1 MRRKRRSK
9 AAGCGGAVFVLV
21 FVGFWSAI
29 TLIFDVMLVVSA
41 WRQIQAQGYPSVVGA
56 ITHSEVD
63 AHHDGDGTT
72 YSADVKYVYTVDGR
86 EHRGDRYRY
95 GEMASSDRNAHRIV
109 ASLPVGK
116 EVPVYYEP
124 ADPADAVLKTG
135 IEGSDLF
142 MALFMTPFNIVMLG
156 GWCVLGCGVYVRLL
170 KPPAGGAKVVHHGFR
185 AHVYSVSKPTLVA
198 AAATLLGTSFVSI
211 FIVGFGFGFNPP
223 VEVIVTVWTVVL
235 LLTLAV
241 TALVAVRGGPGK
253 EVLGV
258 D

>member
-9 AAGCGGAVFVLV
+9 AGGCGGALFAVL

-29 TLIFDVMLVVSA
+29 TLVFDVMLVISA
-41 WRQIQAQGYPSVVGA
+41 WRQIQAESYPRVIGA

-63 AHHDGDGTT
+63 EHHDSDGTT
-72 YSADVKYVYTVDGR
+72 YSADVKYVFTVDDR
-86 EHRGDRYRY
+86 QYEGDRYRY
-95 GEMASSDRNAHRIV
+95 GQMGSSDRNAHKIV

-116 EVPVYYEP
+116 EVPVYYNP
-124 ADPADAVLKTG
+124 ADPADSVLKTG

-142 MALFMTPFNIVMLG
+142 MALFMMPFNIVMLG
-156 GWCVLGCGVYVRLL
+156 GWYVLGRGVYVRLL

-185 AHVYSVSKPTLVA
+185 AHVYSSGKPMLAA

-223 VEVIVTVWTVVL
+223 AEVIVTVWTVVL
-235 LLTLAV
+235 LLTLGA
-241 TALVAVRGGPGK
+241 AAAVAVRGGPG
-253 EVLGV
+253 
-258 D
+258 